1 MFSSSS
7 KIVRQ
12 SEPAECGLACLCIIA
27 NKFGH
32 DIDLASL
39 RERFR
44 PSTRGSTLK
53 DLSDIAADLHLTPKV
68 LRLELEQLRTVTLP
82 AILHWEMNHFVVL
95 TQVSGKKAI
104 IIDPNAGRR
113 TVEHDELDR
122 CFTGIA
128 MEFKQYHSEKLNLTD
143 TAASFLTVLF
153 SKTAISTFTAILL
166 FSGVVQIVLLAQPFL
181 IGDFLSRISAGTGS
195 VTTYAA
201 LALIVLNGF
210 GLLLAKK
217 IRGTAMSAGGS
228 VLSMEITGGLI
239 KRLLNTELSW
249 FSRRATAEI
258 IERVSS
264 AAQIH
269 RFLVGDS
276 ALALIDGVIVL
287 LCTLL
292 AMVVSPSVAIIF
304 VVAVAAKIC
313 LNIVAT
319 PKLRDLMER
328 QAQLNARQT
337 TTLVDM
343 VRNINTIKITCSEKE
358 RYQNWYTKFHQV
370 LGSEI
375 SVNRAQVNFEIADTA
390 IDVVLMSTCLAVVWQ
405 YSAVFSVT
413 DGLVM
418 VLLYQTVTSSLTR
431 LQRSYLN
438 WLTVQVQWERAKDI
452 LSAPQQSTETVT
464 HREMSQDDAP
474 PTIAFENVT
483 FKYSSFDRTVIE
495 DFSAL
500 ISPKD
505 FVVIS
510 GLSGSGKS
518 TLIKLLLRV
527 ERATKGRIMIAG
539 VDVNAM
545 SSSLYASYVGAV
557 QQDEP
562 LFLGSIRDNVTLFDP
577 EPDYEQMQAACKIA
591 CLHDDVLRMPMK
603 YSTLVASDDPG
614 ISGGQR
620 QRVAI
625 ARALYRQPRILVLD
639 EATSNL
645 DEETEHRI
653 FQQLTQLGMTT
664 ILVTHRKRMMS
675 YADRIFRVDPSG
687 VYDVSVEETTK

>member
-1 MFSSSS
+1 MFSFSS

-27 NKFGH
+27 NGFGH

-44 PSTRGSTLK
+44 PSTRGSTLT
-53 DLSDIAADLHLTPKV
+53 DLSDIAADLHLIPKV
-68 LRLELEQLRTVTLP
+68 LRLEVDQLNTLELP

-95 TQVSGKKAI
+95 TRVKGKKAT
-104 IIDPNAGRR
+104 IIDPNLGRR
-113 TVEHDELDR
+113 TVEHKELDR
-122 CFTGIA
+122 CFTGVA
-128 MEFKQYHSEKLNLTD
+128 MEFKEHKSNKITLTN
-143 TAASFLTVLF
+143 TSASFLTVLF
-153 SKTAISTFTAILL
+153 TKTAILTFCATLF
-166 FSGVVQIVLLAQPFL
+166 FSGFVQIILLAQPFL
-181 IGDFLSRISAGTGS
+181 IGDFLSRISAGTGNA
-195 VTTYAA
+195 TTYAA
-201 LALIVLNGF
+201 LALVVLNGL
-210 GLLLAKK
+210 GLVLAKK
-217 IRGTAMSAGGS
+217 IRGTAMSAGGRM
-228 VLSMEITGGLI
+228 LSIEITGGLI

-287 LCTLL
+287 VCTLL
-292 AMVVSPSVAIIF
+292 AMIVSPSVAIIF
-304 VVAVAAKIC
+304 AVAVAAKIC
-313 LNIVAT
+313 LNVVAT
-319 PKLRDLMER
+319 PKLRDLIER
-328 QAQLNARQT
+328 QAQFNARQT
-337 TTLVDM
+337 TSLVDM
-343 VRNINTIKITCSEKE
+343 VRNISTIKITCSEKE
-358 RYQNWYTKFHQV
+358 RYQNWYAKFHQV

-375 SVNRAQVNFEIADTA
+375 SVNRAQVNYELADTA
-390 IDVVLMSTCLAVVWQ
+390 IDVVLMSTCLAVVWR
-405 YSAVFSVT
+405 STAVFSVM

-452 LSAPQQSTETVT
+452 LSAPQQPLENVT
-464 HREMSQDDAP
+464 YREMSQDGSP
-474 PTIAFENVT
+474 PTIAFENIT
-483 FKYSSFDRTVIE
+483 FKYSSFDQTVIE
-495 DFSAL
+495 NFSTS
-500 ISPKD
+500 ISPNQ

-510 GLSGSGKS
+510 GVSGSGKS

-527 ERATKGRIMIAG
+527 ERPTRGRVMIAG

-545 SSSLYASYVGAV
+545 SSRLYASYVGAV

-562 LFLGSIRDNVTLFDP
+562 LFLGSIRDNITLFDP
-577 EPDYEQMQAACKIA
+577 EPDYEQMQTVAKIA

-625 ARALYRQPRILVLD
+625 ARALYRQPKILVLD

-645 DEETEHRI
+645 DEETEQKV
-653 FQQLTQLGMTT
+653 FQELKRLKLTT
-664 ILVTHRKRMMS
+664 ILVTHRKKIMA
-675 YADRIFRVDPSG
+675 YTDRIFRVEPSG
-687 VYDVSVEETTK
+687 IYDVSVAGEDK